1 MTHPT
6 DQCRPSTLAFLGVWE
21 EVWQNQA
28 DQKRKAERYWTWL
41 CSQGASRDN
50 AAERVV
56 RVLAERNQ
64 HRSFPSSSAA
74 SKLPDLRER
83 ERNSL

>member
-1 MTHPT
+1 MTSLT
-6 DQCRPSTLAFLGVWE
+6 DEYHHSTPAFLGVWE
-21 EVWQNQA
+21 EVWQCRAEQ
-28 DQKRKAERYWTWL
+28 QWKAERYWTWL

-64 HRSFPSSSAA
+64 HRSFPLPSAA